1 MERFAL
7 VVKLAGVVMATL
19 TATSALAAVTIKK
32 IAEYDINNLGCGG
45 IVYLGGDNYYLLQ
58 DHDDTTKKATL
69 YPATIK
75 VDPSTGKITNNLK
88 VDIAAAGI
96 ALTGNGDS
104 EGIGLDPCS
113 GGVWVSD
120 ESGPTIKEFR
130 PTLTMTSV
138 PATRTAPIPSIYSKI
153 NSNKGLEALTVSGD
167 GKTMWTA
174 NEEALKGDGS
184 LSKYNVSTTV
194 RLTKFER
201 GNVHDNW
208 TAVGQW
214 PYTCQPATSS
224 LVSSYE
230 FCGVSGLCALPDGS
244 LLVLERETSTT
255 TLGRFEIY
263 RLTESS
269 FASAT
274 PILTWTDGLASKS
287 YTAVSKGKALISN
300 IGDDR
305 KSVYSDFDIDVYEG
319 ICLGPRLSDGSLSIL
334 LVSDGGASAKKEVL
348 FLTFTA
354 YTVPRICALKLSGL
368 GEVDTV
374 DIPAPEQWTAS
385 LEGRNYRF
393 MKGTQV
399 TSEITGLP
407 VPVETAYT
415 NRGAVAETGHA
426 SWTAT
431 GSSGGSGSTMTF
443 TVNGDMQATWTVFT
457 EVETNTTS
465 QLLANDSFEGCPA
478 GTGVASLAGWTN
490 DDEEGVGVVVAETYA
505 PPAVGFP
512 LGRETHTQVLA
523 LEDAD
528 MKRTYDV
535 DADSRATLDM
545 MISVVRHKRMPVVD
559 DELSQTAVTIDADG
573 HLCLYHRDTAGNAVW
588 TPLSDESFKNDDW
601 VRLSIVID
609 YASDEHAYLCPRI
622 NGALT
627 ARGVVS
633 PSSGAAQGGSWYRA
647 VRDAAQDGKGRIQ
660 SLAMKGNCKIDD
672 IVVGASGWKQEGVA
686 DEPSIPSEQGTLEV
700 AGDVATVKP
709 APGVRRIFISNGEA
723 LAKVILP
730 PSVETVIGVPPGKIV
745 IRASTGH
752 DITGAFRFTVDAE
765 GVKIALD
772 PDGEVTIDGETITV
786 RPQLSSVEGT
796 QESPFEVGEGRVSIG
811 IRSIPDL
818 IYRLS
823 RAADMTVRMT
833 GESVGKPQTAGKT
846 RLVLSDDTILP
857 TKAFYLI
864 TVSR

>member
-1 MERFAL
+1 M
-7 VVKLAGVVMATL
+7 
-19 TATSALAAVTIKK
+19 
-32 IAEYDINNLGCGG
+32 
-45 IVYLGGDNYYLLQ
+45 
-58 DHDDTTKKATL
+58 
-69 YPATIK
+69 
-75 VDPSTGKITNNLK
+75 
-88 VDIAAAGI
+88 
-96 ALTGNGDS
+96 TGNGDS

-138 PATRTAPIPSIYSKI
+138 PATRTAPMPSIYSKI

-174 NEEALKGDGS
+174 NEEALKGDGA
-184 LSKYNVSTTV
+184 LSSYNVSTTV
-194 RLTKFER
+194 RLTKFARE
-201 GNVHDNW
+201 NVHDNW

-214 PYTCQPATSS
+214 PYTCEPAKSS

-269 FASAT
+269 FTSAT
-274 PILTWTDGLASKS
+274 PILTWTDGLASRS
-287 YTAVSKGKALISN
+287 YTPVTKGKALISN
-300 IGDDR
+300 IGNDR
-305 KSVYSDFDIDVYEG
+305 GSVYSDFDIDVYEG
-319 ICLGPRLSDGSLSIL
+319 ICLGPRLANGDLSLL
-334 LVSDGGASAKKEVL
+334 LVSDGGAKAVKE
-348 FLTFTA
+348 FIFTWTA

-374 DIPAPEQWTAS
+374 DIPAPEKGTAS

-399 TSEITGLP
+399 TSEISGLP
-407 VPVETAYT
+407 EPVETAYT

-443 TVNGDMQATWTVFT
+443 TVSGDVQATWTVVT

-478 GTGVASLAGWTN
+478 GTGVALLAGWTN
-490 DDEEGVGVVVAETYA
+490 VDEEGTGVVVAETYM
-505 PPAVGFP
+505 PPDVGFP
-512 LGRETHTQVLA
+512 LGRETHAQVLA

-528 MKRTYDV
+528 VKRTYDV

-545 MISVVRHKRMPVVD
+545 MVSVVRCARMPAVD
-559 DELSQTAVTIDADG
+559 EVRDQTAVAVDADG
-573 HLCLYHRDTAGNAVW
+573 HLCLSHRDRSGGVVW
-588 TPLSDESFKNDDW
+588 TPISDETFENGDW
-601 VRLSIVID
+601 VRFSVVID
-609 YASDEHAYLCPRI
+609 YASDDHAYVCPRI

-627 ARGVVS
+627 TKGVAA
-633 PSSGAAQGGSWYRA
+633 PSSSATQGGPWYRA
-647 VRDAAQDGKGRIQ
+647 VLDAGKDGKGRIRSL
-660 SLAMKGNCKIDD
+660 SLAGNCKVDD
-672 IVVGASGWKQEGVA
+672 IVVGASGWKQEGVED
-686 DEPSIPSEQGTLEV
+686 DEPSIPSEQGTMEV
-700 AGDVATVKP
+700 KGDVATVTP
-709 APGVRRIFISNGEA
+709 APGVKRIDISNGEG
-723 LAKVILP
+723 LSKVVLP
-730 PSVETVIGVPPGKIV
+730 PSVETVVGVPPARIV

-752 DITGAFRFTVDAE
+752 DITGAFKFTGDVN
-765 GVKIALD
+765 GVTISLD
-772 PDGEVTIDGETITV
+772 EDGEVTIDGETITV
-786 RPQLSSVEGT
+786 RPQLSSVAGS
-796 QESPFEVGEGRVSIG
+796 QESPFEVGGGRVSIG

-818 IYRLS
+818 VYRLK
-823 RAADMTVRMT
+823 RGADVTVRTT
-833 GESVGKPQTAGKT
+833 GEPVGESQTADKT
-846 RLVLSDDTILP
+846 RLILSDDATLP
-857 TKAFYLI
+857 AKAFYLI
-864 TVSR
+864 SVSR